1 LRRVPLDNVKHRD
14 LRVATA
20 HGVQFGDDVRIV
32 AVVPQEFRKLVAEY
46 PILLAKDPRTG
57 RFNFIVLLGLD
68 REENLFLDG
77 ACWNAQY
84 VPLNAR
90 RGPFMVGRAST
101 GQGETGG
108 TMVVHIDLDSRRIQ
122 QASGEAL
129 FREDGT
135 QTPYLQCV
143 GSVLAELMAG
153 IDTARSLLGQL
164 EAHDLIEPVQI
175 RGRLADGTEFAPGGL
190 YTIHE
195 QRLHNLSA
203 ESIVELH
210 RAGHLEQIY
219 LVIAS
224 LQRVADLVSRKNR
237 RLSR

>member
-1 LRRVPLDNVKHRD
+1 VRRVPLDNVKHRD

-20 HGVQFGDDVRIV
+20 YGVQYGDDARVV

-46 PILLAKDPRTG
+46 PVFLAKDPRTG

-68 REENLFLDG
+68 QEENLFLDG
-77 ACWNAQY
+77 PRWDAQY

-90 RGPFMVGRAST
+90 RGPFVVGRAST
-101 GQGETGG
+101 GQGDANAATI
-108 TMVVHIDLDSRRIQ
+108 VHIDLDSRRIQ
-122 QASGEAL
+122 QTNGEPL

-135 QTPYLQCV
+135 QTPYLQGV
-143 GSVLAELMAG
+143 GSVLAELMVG
-153 IDTARSLLGQL
+153 IDTARSLLGKL
-164 EAHDLIEPVQI
+164 ELHDLIEPVQI
-175 RGRLADGTEFAPGGL
+175 HGRLADGTEFAPDGL

-195 QRLHNLSA
+195 QRLRDLSA

-210 RAGHLEQIY
+210 RAGYLEQMY